1 MGRLHPSTKYCYE
14 WRDIRGQRR
23 RGTIAEQKSPDGGGW
38 IPNSTSE
45 AWRRFR
51 WAPSRLAGYLG
62 LANTVSYSD
71 QSQCLLL
78 QMPPEIRLAIWEYA
92 LGDDDACILRKVN
105 KLAHVVL
112 PRDQGR
118 LDEADQNRRRAYQPL
133 WREAGA
139 ERRFL
144 ADDVTTEFNILTSL
158 QSCKRMYWETLALLY
173 RRHFKFERMEAFYR
187 FLVLSPTAGLEA
199 VRSIELDW
207 SGFYYWARFEEK
219 ETLGSPLNHNESW
232 KEICDTVVA
241 MTGLRRLTI
250 RVLAFEHP
258 LLEDEWY
265 CMINKIVAPLGL
277 LSNRVDFTVL
287 IRDEELGRGFQD
299 RLREEGFGKVRV
311 NSLSAA

>member
-1 MGRLHPSTKYCYE
+1 MGRLHPSAKYHYE
-14 WRDIRGQRR
+14 WRDIRCQRR

-38 IPNSTSE
+38 VPNSTSE
-45 AWRRFR
+45 AWQRFR
-51 WAPSRLAGYLG
+51 WAPSRVAGCLG
-62 LANTVSYSD
+62 LTNTVSYSD

-78 QMPPEIRLAIWEYA
+78 RMPPEIRLAIWEYA

-118 LDEADQNRRRAYQPL
+118 LDELNHNRRRAYRPL
-133 WREAGA
+133 WRDIGA

-144 ADDVTTEFNILTSL
+144 ADDVTAEFNMLTPL
-158 QSCKRMYWETLALLY
+158 QSCKWMYCETLSLLY
-173 RRHFKFERMEAFYR
+173 KRHFKFERMEAFYR
-187 FLVLSPTAGLEA
+187 FLVLSPTVGLEA

-207 SGFYYWARFEEK
+207 SGFYYWARFEESK
-219 ETLGSPLNHNESW
+219 TLGSSLNHNESW
-232 KEICDTVVA
+232 GEICDAVVA

-258 LLEDEWY
+258 LLQDEWY

-277 LSNRVDFTVL
+277 LSDRVDFTVL
-287 IRDEELGRGFQD
+287 IRDEELGRNFQD
-299 RLREEGFGKVRV
+299 RLHEEGFTKVRV